1 MANYYMYDYEEKEY
15 KLPELPTNRKMWKL
29 VLFSILTLGLYAI
42 FFFIP
47 FSFDIDKVAARHDGE
62 RTMNYLWAHILAV
75 FTYSIVLDVWHFQI
89 ARRIEDALSERDID
103 YDFGT
108 KDFWLWFIL
117 GSFILVGP
125 FIYYHKLCTAMNHLC
140 KAYNEKLAA

>member
-1 MANYYMYDYEEKEY
+1 M
-15 KLPELPTNRKMWKL
+15 
-29 VLFSILTLGLYAI
+29 LFSILTLGLYAI

-125 FIYYHKLCTAMNHLC
+125 VIYYHKLCTAMTHLC